1 MNKMMK
7 NRAARAGAVA
17 LAALGAAGASQAAL
31 DPAVTTA
38 VADGVANILLVI
50 ALGGAG
56 FVTISGA
63 GVIWNVA
70 SKFIKRLGGKA

>member
-1 MNKMMK
+1 MNKTQK
-7 NRAARAGAVA
+7 NGLLAAVVVAASVVA
-17 LAALGAAGASQAAL
+17 LPASAAL
-31 DPAVTTA
+31 DAAITTA
-38 VADGVANILLVI
+38 VADSIAQILLVI

-56 FVTISGA
+56 YITISGA